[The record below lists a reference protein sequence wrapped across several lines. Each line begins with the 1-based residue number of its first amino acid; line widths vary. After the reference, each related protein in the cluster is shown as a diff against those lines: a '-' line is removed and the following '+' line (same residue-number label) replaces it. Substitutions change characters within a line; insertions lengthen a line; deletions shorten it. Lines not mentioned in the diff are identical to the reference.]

1 MRGEMVDAAQAIA
14 ALLSQYDQEWSAQ
27 LAQFEDRLQLLQ
39 HLKHGMELLL
49 LVGSYLIFY
58 LLDCIAEIM
67 ALPLP
72 IGR

>member
-1 MRGEMVDAAQAIA
+1 MRGEMVDAAQAIT

-27 LAQFEDRLQLLQ
+27 LARFEERLQLLQ

-49 LVGSYLIFY
+49 LVVSYLIFY

-67 ALPLP
+67 AMPLP